1 MPETEDRPEGRREQ
15 RPKPAVRQDGKAAA
29 AARMAQQQTWV
40 DLQVRQAM
48 ERGDFDDLPG
58 AGKPIEGLGGH
69 HDPNWWLKKLVE
81 REHIAVLPPSL
92 ALRKEDAELDG
103 VLDRLNTEGD
113 VRRHVT
119 DFNERVVAA
128 RYRTPEGPPLITM
141 PRDVDSEVA
150 GWRERRTARVAEQR
164 RKAREAL
171 AEQRAQPKPRP
182 KRRWW
187 RRADSP
193 GTR

>member
-1 MPETEDRPEGRREQ
+1 MTRERPE
-15 RPKPAVRQDGKAAA
+15 RPEVPPRSRAESRAAA
-29 AARMAQQQTWV
+29 RARMAQQHTWV

-58 AGKPIEGLGGH
+58 AGKPIEGLGES

-81 REHIAVLPPSL
+81 REHVTLLPPSL
-92 ALRKEDAELDG
+92 ALRKEDAELDDT
-103 VLDRLNTEGD
+103 LDALQTEAE

-128 RYRTPEGPPLITM
+128 RYRLPEGPPLVTM
-141 PRDVDSEVA
+141 PRDVDETVG
-150 GWRERRTARVAEQR
+150 GWRERRTARLAEQR

-171 AEQRAQPKPRP
+171 AEQAAQPEPR
-182 KRRWW
+182 RRWW
-187 RRADSP
+187 RR
-193 GTR
+193 R

>member
-1 MPETEDRPEGRREQ
+1 MTGDRSERPQRPE
-15 RPKPAVRQDGKAAA
+15 RPDVTPRPRAESRAAA
-29 AARMAQQQTWV
+29 KARMAQQHTWV

-58 AGKPIEGLGGH
+58 AGKPLKLDET
-69 HDPNWWLKKLVE
+69 HDPNWWLRKLVE
-81 REHIAVLPPSL
+81 RENVAVLPPSL

-103 VLDRLNTEGD
+103 TLDKLQTEAD

-128 RYRTPEGPPLITM
+128 RYRLPEGPPLVTM
-141 PRDVDSEVA
+141 PRDVDAAVTA
-150 GWRERRTARVAEQR
+150 WLERRKVR
-164 RKAREAL
+164 L
-171 AEQRAQPKPRP
+171 AEQRAKARQALAEQKAQPRER

-187 RRADSP
+187 RR
-193 GTR
+193 G